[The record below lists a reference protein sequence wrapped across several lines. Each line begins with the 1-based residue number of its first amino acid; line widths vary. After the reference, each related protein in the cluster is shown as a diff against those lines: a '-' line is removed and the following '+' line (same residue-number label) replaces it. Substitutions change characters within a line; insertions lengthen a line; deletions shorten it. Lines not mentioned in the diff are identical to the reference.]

1 MYKILYVTIL
11 LSISFSNIN
20 FKNEAFKYSIQNFES
35 QKSLYSFKL
44 IKSQESFEYSFCWA
58 PTKKLLINTK
68 LINSSLDNDNKFFY
82 NANAGIIV
90 LKNNIFSIGINSLRF
105 DNMYNSKK
113 WNNYSFTNEF
123 NFYNWCINTTLA
135 YHFNQDFSFSN
146 VSIFLYKNIHKNFDT
161 GFGINISKFSD
172 IITNIYFGIK
182 YTL

>member
-1 MYKILYVTIL
+1 MYKVLYVILL
-11 LSISFSNIN
+11 LSISLPNIN

-44 IKSQESFEYSFCWA
+44 IKSQESLEYNFCWA

-68 LINSSLDNDNKFFY
+68 IINNSSYDDNNFFY
-82 NANAGIIV
+82 NANASFTV

-105 DNMYNSKK
+105 DNTYNSKK

-123 NFYNWCINTTLA
+123 DFYSLFINTTLT
-135 YHFNQDFSFSN
+135 YNFNQDFSFTN
-146 VSIFLYKNIHKNFDT
+146 ISIFLYKNIHKNFDT

-172 IITNIYFGIK
+172 IVTNIYFGIK